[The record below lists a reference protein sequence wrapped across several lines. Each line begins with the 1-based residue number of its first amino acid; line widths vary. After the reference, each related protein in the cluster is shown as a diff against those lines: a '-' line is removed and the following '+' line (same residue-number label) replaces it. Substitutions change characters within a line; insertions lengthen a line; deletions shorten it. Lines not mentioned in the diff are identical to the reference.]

1 MATDLRIWATP
12 LTVGGDQ
19 FTVFAMRD
27 TTDEKRRKVLE
38 RLFFHDVLN
47 AAATLKGIIQIWP
60 KLTSQQA
67 DEIRR
72 MANDLADQLVEEI
85 QAQRDLAAA
94 EQGELAVASEEIDV
108 ALLLAS
114 VSEVYGQ
121 EAVAMGKAVA
131 PPRTAGPTVLRSVPV
146 LLRRVLVNLIKNALE
161 ASSPGETVTVSFENR
176 GVPTFRV
183 HNPAVMSEAVQA
195 QLFQRSFT
203 TKEGSGRGV
212 GTYSVKLFV
221 ENYLRGTVTLHSTAQ
236 MGTTFIVTLP
246 PEAELGRQ

>member
-1 MATDLRIWATP
+1 
-12 LTVGGDQ
+12 
-19 FTVFAMRD
+19 
-27 TTDEKRRKVLE
+27 
-38 RLFFHDVLN
+38 
-47 AAATLKGIIQIWP
+47 
-60 KLTSQQA
+60 
-67 DEIRR
+67 
-72 MANDLADQLVEEI
+72 
-85 QAQRDLAAA
+85 
-94 EQGELAVASEEIDV
+94 
-108 ALLLAS
+108 
-114 VSEVYGQ
+114 
-121 EAVAMGKAVA
+121 
-131 PPRTAGPTVLRSVPV
+131 
-146 LLRRVLVNLIKNALE
+146 VLVNLIKNALE